1 MAKQNTPTPASIV
14 AAPDIAPGKQLTIEL
29 LKPHTHA
36 GRTYP
41 VGARLTLDADSARWL
56 IDIGTAEAFL

>member
-1 MAKQNTPTPASIV
+1 MAKQNTPTSAADATPNV
-14 AAPDIAPGKQLTIEL
+14 AQNKPLTIEL
-29 LKPHTHA
+29 LKPHTHV

-41 VGARLTLDADSARWL
+41 VGARLTMDADSARWL

>member
-1 MAKQNTPTPASIV
+1 MAKQNPPITV
-14 AAPDIAPGKQLTIEL
+14 AEPDIAPGKQLTIEL

-56 IDIGTAEAFL
+56 IGLGAAEEFL

>member
-1 MAKQNTPTPASIV
+1 MAKQNPPITVAEPD
-14 AAPDIAPGKQLTIEL
+14 AAPSKQLTIEL

-56 IDIGTAEAFL
+56 IGLGAAEEFL